1 LLKSFSNNMTDV
13 QINNVE
19 DLKAEILRLRHL
31 KEEQGEAI
39 KMRFRSPGAAF
50 STLLT
55 VFPKGSGSKYDIF
68 HQDFLGI
75 ISRILLPLT
84 LNKTLFR
91 KSNFLVKGL
100 VGFLSQKASHFI
112 SEDSVTGLWDKV
124 KSMFDKKTHKHED
137 YGIPPE
143 SEAS

>member
-1 LLKSFSNNMTDV
+1 MTDV
-13 QINNVE
+13 HINNVD

-31 KEEQGEAI
+31 REEQGDALKI
-39 KMRFRSPGAAF
+39 RFSSPMTAF
-50 STLLT
+50 STIMT
-55 VFPKGSGSKYDIF
+55 VFPKSAGSKYDIF

-75 ISRILLPLT
+75 ISRIILPLT
-84 LNKTLFR
+84 LNKTVFR
-91 KSNFLVKGL
+91 NSNFLIKGL

-124 KSMFDKKTHKHED
+124 KSVFEKKKHKHED

>member
-1 LLKSFSNNMTDV
+1 MTDV
-13 QINNVE
+13 HINNVE
-19 DLKAEILRLRHL
+19 DLRAEILRLRHL
-31 KEEQGEAI
+31 KDEQREAL
-39 KMRFRSPGAAF
+39 KTRFSSPVVAF
-50 STLLT
+50 STIMT
-55 VFPKGSGSKYDIF
+55 VFPKGTGSKYDIF

-75 ISRILLPLT
+75 ISRIILPLA

-91 KSNFLVKGL
+91 NSNFLVKGL

-124 KSMFDKKTHKHED
+124 KSMFDKKEHKHED
-137 YGIPPE
+137 FGIPPE

>member
-1 LLKSFSNNMTDV
+1 MTDV
-13 QINNVE
+13 TINNAE

-31 KEEQGEAI
+31 KEEQGDAL
-39 KMRFRSPGAAF
+39 KARFVSPGAAI
-50 STLLT
+50 SSIMT
-55 VFPKGSGSKYDIF
+55 VFPKGTKFDIF
-68 HQDFLGI
+68 HQDFFGL

-91 KSNFLVKGL
+91 NSNFMIKGL

-112 SEDSVTGLWDKV
+112 SEDSVAGLWDKV
-124 KSMFDKKTHKHED
+124 KSLFDKKKDIKED
-137 YGIPPE
+137 FGIPPE

>member
-1 LLKSFSNNMTDV
+1 MTDLT
-13 QINNVE
+13 INNAE
-19 DLKAEILRLRHL
+19 DLKAEILRLQHL
-31 KEEQGEAI
+31 KEEQGEAL
-39 KMRFRSPGAAF
+39 KARFSSPGAAI
-50 STLLT
+50 SSLMT
-55 VFPKGSGSKYDIF
+55 VFPKGSGSKFDIF
-68 HQDFLGI
+68 HQDFFGL

-91 KSNFLVKGL
+91 NSNFMIKGL

-124 KSMFDKKTHKHED
+124 KSIFEKKKQKQED
-137 YGIPPE
+137 FGIPPE

>member
-1 LLKSFSNNMTDV
+1 MTDV
-13 QINNVE
+13 QINNAE

-31 KEEQGEAI
+31 REEQGEAL
-39 KMRFRSPGAAF
+39 KTRFRSPLVAF
-50 STLLT
+50 STLMT
-55 VFPKGSGSKYDIF
+55 VFPEESRSKYDIF
-68 HQDFLGI
+68 HQDFLGV
-75 ISRILLPLT
+75 ISRILLPLA

-91 KSNFLVKGL
+91 NSNFLIKGL

-124 KSMFDKKTHKHED
+124 KSMFEKKKGKHQD